1 MKGRRILFIVAFTLS
16 MILISSSPTWAQ
28 RGSSGTGGFHFE
40 QPTHRLE
47 IIPMYGYA
55 WTVSQSATY
64 NVYSGDF
71 DLKNSDFWGI
81 AVDVSA
87 KPGVQARL
95 LYRRQDTE
103 MTWKRA
109 GITENLGDIGVEY
122 WHVGAVGG
130 MRNGNVMPYTSLTLG
145 GTRYIHD
152 TGDTW
157 KFSIIL
163 SLGAKVY
170 LNERIGLMVG
180 GQMPF
185 TFTDA
190 FLGIGTG
197 GMSLGGTGIV
207 QLDLVAG
214 LIIAI

>member
-1 MKGRRILFIVAFTLS
+1 MNYKTALILFVGLLLLA
-16 MILISSSPTWAQ
+16 SPSWAQ

-40 QPTHRLE
+40 QPAHRFE
-47 IIPMYGYA
+47 IIPMYGYV
-55 WTVSQSATY
+55 WTVSRSATY
-64 NVYSGDF
+64 SGYGGDF
-71 DLKNSDFWGI
+71 DLKNGDFWGVALDI
-81 AVDVSA
+81 NA
-87 KPGVQARL
+87 KPGVQVRL
-95 LYRRQDTE
+95 LYRRQDTQ
-103 MTWKRA
+103 MTWKQA
-109 GITENLGDIGVEY
+109 GITEDLGDIGVEY
-122 WHVGAVGG
+122 WHIGAVGG

-145 GTRYIHD
+145 TTRYILD
-152 TGDTW
+152 YGDEW

-197 GMSLGGTGIV
+197 GMSIGGTGIV

>member
-1 MKGRRILFIVAFTLS
+1 
-16 MILISSSPTWAQ
+16 
-28 RGSSGTGGFHFE
+28 
-40 QPTHRLE
+40 
-47 IIPMYGYA
+47 
-55 WTVSQSATY
+55 
-64 NVYSGDF
+64 
-71 DLKNSDFWGI
+71 
-81 AVDVSA
+81 
-87 KPGVQARL
+87 
-95 LYRRQDTE
+95 
-103 MTWKRA
+103 MTWKQA
-109 GITENLGDIGVEY
+109 GITDDLGAIGVEY

-145 GTRYIHD
+145 TTRYILD
-152 TGDTW
+152 YGDEW

-163 SLGAKVY
+163 SVGAKVY

-185 TFTDA
+185 TFTNA

-197 GMSLGGTGIV
+197 GMSIGGTGIV

>member
-1 MKGRRILFIVAFTLS
+1 MNFKTVLILVVGLL
-16 MILISSSPTWAQ
+16 ILSSPSWAQ

-40 QPTHRLE
+40 QPAHRFE

-64 NVYSGDF
+64 SGYGGDF

-81 AVDVSA
+81 AVDINA

-95 LYRRQDTE
+95 LYRRQDTN
-103 MTWKRA
+103 MTWKQV
-109 GITENLGDIGVEY
+109 GVGTEDLGNIGVEY
-122 WHVGAVGG
+122 WHIGAVGG
-130 MRNGNVMPYTSLTLG
+130 MRNGNIMPYTSLTLG
-145 GTRYIHD
+145 TTRYILD
-152 TGDTW
+152 QGDEW
-157 KFSIIL
+157 KFSVIL

-185 TFTDA
+185 TFTNA

-197 GMSLGGTGIV
+197 GMSIGGTGIV